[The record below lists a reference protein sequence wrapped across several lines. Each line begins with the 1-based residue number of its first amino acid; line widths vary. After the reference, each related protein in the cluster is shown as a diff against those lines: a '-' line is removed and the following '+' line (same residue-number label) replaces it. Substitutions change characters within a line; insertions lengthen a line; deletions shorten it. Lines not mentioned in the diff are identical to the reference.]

1 MRKSRFSDEQI
12 VAILAESDGGVRTP
26 ELCRR
31 YGINKNTFYK
41 WKAKYAGMQ
50 TSDVRRLRQLED
62 ENGSLKKLLAEAHL
76 DIAGLKNALTKKYS
90 TQPINGLRSK
100 PSAKLE

>member
-1 MRKSRFSDEQI
+1 MRKSRYSDEQI
-12 VAILAESDGGVRTP
+12 VAILAESDAGVKTP

-41 WKAKYAGMQ
+41 WKGKYAGMH
-50 TSDVRRLRQLED
+50 TSDVRRMRQLED

-76 DIAGLKNALTKKYS
+76 DIAGLKNALSKKYS
-90 TQPINGLRSK
+90 TSGINGSPSRPSPK
-100 PSAKLE
+100 PE

>member
-1 MRKSRFSDEQI
+1 MRKSRYSDEQI
-12 VAILAESDGGVRTP
+12 VAILAESEAGIKTP

-41 WKAKYAGMQ
+41 WKSQYGGMQ

-62 ENGSLKKLLAEAHL
+62 ENSRLKRLLAEAHL
-76 DIAGLKNALTKKYS
+76 DIAGLKNALSKKYPS
-90 TQPINGLRSK
+90 QLINGSRFK
-100 PSAKLE
+100 PSVKPE

>member
-1 MRKSRFSDEQI
+1 VRKSRYSDEQI
-12 VAILAESDGGVRTP
+12 VAILAESEAGVKTP

-41 WKAKYAGMQ
+41 WKGKYGGMQ

-62 ENGSLKKLLAEAHL
+62 ENSNLKRLLAEAHL
-76 DIAGLKNALTKKYS
+76 DIAGLKNALSKKYS
-90 TQPINGLRSK
+90 SQLISGLRSK
-100 PSAKLE
+100 PSAKSE